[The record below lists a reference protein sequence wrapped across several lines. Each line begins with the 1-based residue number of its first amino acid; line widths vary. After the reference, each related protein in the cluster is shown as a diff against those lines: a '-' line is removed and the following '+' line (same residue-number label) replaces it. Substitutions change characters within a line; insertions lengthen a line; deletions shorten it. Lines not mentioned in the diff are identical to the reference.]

1 MDTSLVVPSGLSS
14 WELMATLS
22 IAQSEGIVLA
32 KCVGEGRE
40 ATATFMRAG
49 GLATTAVDVGHPTL
63 DYAAA
68 YRQVDQEQAPYVS
81 VLAHVNGY
89 MRTIK
94 PTFPN
99 IRRLPERGIVLA
111 PFGIKPELDMPKQ
124 VWFAVENLLRT
135 YGVPVLLVGDH
146 GQRLEPSAFTESE
159 ILSNLGMVEKLEA
172 VASAQLVVGV
182 PNAWTWA
189 AASFD
194 RKLIYA
200 YPETLPAKR
209 WFHYISD
216 SFGRILFHPNQIR
229 LPLLLASI
237 RELIKRF

>member
-1 MDTSLVVPSGLSS
+1 METCVVPSNLTS
-14 WELMATLS
+14 WELMATLAV
-22 IAQSEGIVLA
+22 AQAEGA
-32 KCVGEGRE
+32 KQAECYGAADFAVME
-40 ATATFMRAG
+40 AG
-49 GLATTAVDVGHPTL
+49 GLWVRRTDDGCSSTL
-63 DYAAA
+63 DYYAA
-68 YRQVDQEQAPYVS
+68 YRQIDQEQAPYVS
-81 VLAHVNGY
+81 VLAKVSGFS
-89 MRTIK
+89 RTV
-94 PTFPN
+94 
-99 IRRLPERGIVLA
+99 LPRFSPGVIGAQAPRGIVLA
-111 PFGIKPELDMPKQ
+111 PFGIKPELDLPKQ

-135 YGVPVLLVGDH
+135 YGVPVFLVGDH

-209 WFHYISD
+209 WFHYTSD

-229 LPLLLASI
+229 LPLLLDSI